1 MEGGVG
7 SIYRML
13 RSISS
18 QADGATCLYCLA
30 CGSRAWLSLAR
41 LRGGSADSLKMLDDV
56 QRGGGLAVRAPAA
69 PLPVLA
75 FAFKPVLVPRPSAY
89 RSAKCWSGAMPN
101 LICTSNGITCRHLG
115 VGMILPHHSRRA
127 LGRFEVLSFAL
138 EVFDPQEAAGV

>member
-1 MEGGVG
+1 MTFKG
-7 SIYRML
+7 
-13 RSISS
+13 
-18 QADGATCLYCLA
+18 
-30 CGSRAWLSLAR
+30 
-41 LRGGSADSLKMLDDV
+41 
-56 QRGGGLAVRAPAA
+56 GGGLAVRAPAA

-115 VGMILPHHSRRA
+115 VGMILLHHSRRA

-138 EVFDPQEAAGV
+138 EVFDPQEAASVQLLAGISVGHHSPPGQPRRFHTRQPSGVIEIAWPADSRFCDHRLCDHR

>member
-1 MEGGVG
+1 MTFKG
-7 SIYRML
+7 
-13 RSISS
+13 
-18 QADGATCLYCLA
+18 
-30 CGSRAWLSLAR
+30 
-41 LRGGSADSLKMLDDV
+41 
-56 QRGGGLAVRAPAA
+56 GGGLAVRAPAA

-138 EVFDPQEAAGV
+138 EVFDLRKRPACSYLPAYPLATKPARPATPIPPQAAVRCH